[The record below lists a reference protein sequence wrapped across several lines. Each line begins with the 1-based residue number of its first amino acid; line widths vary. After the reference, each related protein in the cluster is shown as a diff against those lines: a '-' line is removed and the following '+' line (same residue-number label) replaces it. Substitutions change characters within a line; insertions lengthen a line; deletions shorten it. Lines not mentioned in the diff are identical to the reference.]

1 MSDGSLWHQAILV
14 GVFLL
19 LPLVIAAWGL
29 GYLKA
34 TSAGHSPGSSGNAVG
49 ADLHDIAPEDM
60 ATAAEQVVLHRRLME
75 LPQMMPLP
83 DGALIDL
90 ASGAMVA
97 SCACDRYPVAHLEV
111 AWNKGMRLGLV
122 SRRALQRYLAYQEA
136 VAAGLTSLPVAVRAD
151 PTDPAPGEERFGM
164 VTVKLRGPK
173 S

>member
-1 MSDGSLWHQAILV
+1 MSDGSLWHEAILA
-14 GVFLL
+14 GAFLL
-19 LPLVIAAWGL
+19 LTLVITAWGL
-29 GYLKA
+29 GYLKT
-34 TSAGHSPGSSGNAVG
+34 TSAGRSPGFSGNAEG
-49 ADLHDIAPEDM
+49 ADLHDITPEDM

-90 ASGAMVA
+90 TSGALVA
-97 SCACDRYPVAHLEV
+97 SCACDMYPVAHLEV

-136 VAAGLTSLPVAVRAD
+136 VAVGLTGHPVAVRAD
-151 PTDPAPGEERFGM
+151 PTDPAPGKEHFGM
-164 VTVKLRGPK
+164 VTVELRRPN